1 MPILFGVILDQ
12 ACTVWQ
18 KSCDISGSCWIYD
31 NHKIGFPV
39 FVLSLIVKII
49 STGSY
54 LIAAAVYKPRPANQ
68 MNINLSMSDVDI
80 DSEIQHTDAK
90 QMERSALSDVS
101 ATATKPSAC

>member
-39 FVLSLIVKII
+39 FVLSLVVKII

-54 LIAAAVYKPRPANQ
+54 LIAAAVYKPRPANEI
-68 MNINLSMSDVDI
+68 NINLSDVNI
-80 DSEIQHTDAK
+80 DSDIQRTDAK
-90 QMERSALSDVS
+90 QMERSALSDMS
-101 ATATKPSAC
+101 ATATKPPAC